1 MVFQNCVSS
10 IRSTS
15 SIKLLV
21 GGVLLILLSF
31 ALQHTM
37 THANT
42 VYPGNVVSKAP
53 VTPTVSKS
61 TPTTSNGN
69 TVSQVSSQR
78 DVEAAAILA
87 RLLGANGLPETYPKR
102 VTFTNEN
109 AFNAGTNGKN
119 IVFTV
124 KLWDALKTEDE
135 RAFVLSHELAHI
147 ARNHIPKSVARN
159 VASKV
164 LVNVISVASRS
175 TVLSNVGAIG
185 VQLLGL
191 RFDRGQEYEADDY
204 GLQMMQKSGYNPHAA
219 LQVFEVLRENSGGSS
234 PEFLRTHP
242 LSESRIKALLKKY
255 PQAVGT
261 LINEHTIRGY

>member
-147 ARNHIPKSVARN
+147 ATKGDGHGAKYAEFYLKLVKQFIGSFQAAKLRDAFDNQRVEYGGGPVRSTRQVA
-159 VASKV
+159 A
-164 LVNVISVASRS
+164 ASRRRS
-175 TVLSNVGAIG
+175 VEQAPQVLAPLAGA
-185 VQLLGL
+185 V
-191 RFDRGQEYEADDY
+191 
-204 GLQMMQKSGYNPHAA
+204 A
-219 LQVFEVLRENSGGSS
+219 LCDLCSGGGG
-234 PEFLRTHP
+234 R
-242 LSESRIKALLKKY
+242 R
-255 PQAVGT
+255 VGGSGWWGVVSGGA
-261 LINEHTIRGY
+261 R